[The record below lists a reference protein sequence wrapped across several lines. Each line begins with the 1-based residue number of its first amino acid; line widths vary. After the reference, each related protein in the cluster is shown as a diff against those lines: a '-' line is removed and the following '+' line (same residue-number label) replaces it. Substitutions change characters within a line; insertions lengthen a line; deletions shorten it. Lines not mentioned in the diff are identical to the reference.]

1 MPFFS
6 LGELGQFVEGVGC
19 ALARDGTGGLLCLL
33 LVFVLIIIIIVFLA
47 FVPFHYHTSHSE
59 SLEVTE
65 RMDVPVS
72 ALSVKL
78 ETLVVGLAAVDGD
91 SAEL

>member
-1 MPFFS
+1 MAFFFS
-6 LGELGQFVEGVGC
+6 SGSWDSSSRES
-19 ALARDGTGGLLCLL
+19 ARACSGWDGGSLCLL
-33 LVFVLIIIIIVFLA
+33 LVFVLIIIIIFLA